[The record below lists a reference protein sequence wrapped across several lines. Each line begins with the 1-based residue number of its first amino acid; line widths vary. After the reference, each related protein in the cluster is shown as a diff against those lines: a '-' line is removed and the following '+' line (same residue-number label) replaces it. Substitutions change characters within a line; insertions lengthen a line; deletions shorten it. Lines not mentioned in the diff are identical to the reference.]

1 MFKLNFATPEKKI
14 VSDQELEDIT
24 LPAFRGELN
33 ILAGHSPLM
42 TTLGAGILSYKL
54 KNGTSQKLAIG
65 WGYCQVS
72 PEGVNVLAETAVEQ
86 EGVNVKNA
94 EKALDDL
101 EKRLLNE
108 SLDDH
113 HWDTVNQD
121 ISRIKAELSLAKKQT
136 H

>member
-14 VSDQELEDIT
+14 VADQELEEIV

-33 ILAGHSPLM
+33 ILPGHSPMM
-42 TTLGAGILSYKL
+42 TTLGAGILSYRL
-54 KNGTSQKLAIG
+54 KNGTTQKLAIG

-86 EGVNVKNA
+86 EQIDVKTS
-94 EKALDDL
+94 EKSLEDL

-113 HWDTVNQD
+113 HWEAAHQD
-121 ISRIKAELSLAKKQT
+121 IARLKAELSLAKKQV

>member
-14 VSDQELEDIT
+14 VSDQELEEIT

-42 TTLGAGILSYKL
+42 TTLNAGILSYKL

-72 PEGVNVLAETAVEQ
+72 PEGVNVLAETAVDHTA
-86 EGVNVKNA
+86 VDVKSS
-94 EKALDDL
+94 EKALDEL

-108 SLDDH
+108 SLDDA
-113 HWDTVNQD
+113 HWDHTQQD

>member
-14 VSDQELEDIT
+14 VSDQELEEIT

-33 ILAGHSPLM
+33 ILPGHSPMM
-42 TTLGAGILSYKL
+42 TTLGAGILFYRL
-54 KNGTSQKLAIG
+54 KNGSQEKLAIG

-86 EGVNVKNA
+86 EQIDVKDA
-94 EKALDDL
+94 EKSLDEL
-101 EKRLLNE
+101 EKRLSNE
-108 SLDDH
+108 SLDDL
-113 HWDTVNQD
+113 HWETVHQD
-121 ISRIKAELSLAKKQT
+121 IARLKAELSLAKKQV

>member
-14 VSDQELEDIT
+14 VADLELEEIT

-54 KNGTSQKLAIG
+54 KNGTSNKLAIG

-86 EGVNVKNA
+86 DAVNL
-94 EKALDDL
+94 KASERTLEDL
-101 EKRLLNE
+101 EKRLVGE

-113 HWDTVNQD
+113 HWETTQQD
-121 ISRIKAELSLAKKQT
+121 IARIKAELSLAKKQA